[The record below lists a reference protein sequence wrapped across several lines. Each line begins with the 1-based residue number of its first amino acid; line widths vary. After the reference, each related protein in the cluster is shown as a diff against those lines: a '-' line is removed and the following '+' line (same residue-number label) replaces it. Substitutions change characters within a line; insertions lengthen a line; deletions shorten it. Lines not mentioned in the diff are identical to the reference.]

1 MTILVGQIFKG
12 TCDESLLKNFHR
24 VLQILESDDL
34 VVMIEIPDGPRKNEG
49 AKQNNYYVKGFVKKR
64 LSDLLAWRAQR
75 LIEETNINWPP
86 LWNMSDDDI
95 RAEYPP
101 RKWQSE
107 SPMIQSRN
115 RKWEMISPVIHAYET
130 SPLIDLTVI
139 EKNAG
144 IRALEVGVSKGQM
157 LDAIHRYFAYG
168 CIKNALISNYAACG
182 APAKPRIANRT
193 KLGRKNAATLV
204 GNVSLEGKKL
214 TEEDRQNLRDG
225 WLMYVRPG
233 TTVVEAY
240 RATMTA
246 FYNTGYSLKNGYYA
260 ADLLNAE
267 LRPTEREFRYHGPLA
282 EVDGSATATRRIM
295 GEGEWLKN
303 KRELVG
309 SARDGVN
316 AFGQVC
322 SIDASPIDV
331 NLVSCFDALRPIGVG
346 RALVVTDIY
355 SDLNVGWHV
364 GIGGVG
370 ANEANLAILC
380 AALDKRDELARYGLN
395 NLPLADFPSVFSSRN
410 LSDNGELRCKQG
422 ISENVDKL
430 GSKIEFVPSRRPDK
444 NPVSE
449 SGHHSRNS
457 GLNHHLIGTT
467 KGKQRKRGEPLAI
480 TKALLSHYQYMRLL
494 ILWIHWRNT
503 KQRVPQ
509 LLTTEMRRDKVNP
522 TRIDM
527 YRWAKQKGYVA
538 GKPVDPILLKSH
550 LLPTF
555 TASVKRNGLVLHRP
569 NKGNAVELLHQA
581 NFNDDYLATS
591 GIIRDAMNGGKK
603 HIEVKVNPDDL
614 SRVYLFDK
622 YGSHEIRNT
631 TNDSLLIVEGCISDL
646 GVLNDVDKEVNIE
659 TASQQD
665 QDVVD
670 MRSFRVEEQAS
681 AIRNKKRILSKTGV
695 RANQKTDRSSVRENQ
710 AAEKRER
717 LNNSLNRASA
727 GNDAKVPDEIP
738 RTITLPSITPLEDK
752 VDVQPKTNDINSFRL
767 ARLRNFHAQR
777 KS

>member
-1 MTILVGQIFKG
+1 MTILVGSTYKG
-12 TCDESLLKNFHR
+12 LSDESPLKGFFR
-24 VLQILESDDL
+24 VLQVMESDDL
-34 VVMIEIPDGPRKNEG
+34 IVLIEIPDGPRKSDS
-49 AKQNNYYVKGFVKKR
+49 AKQKNYYVKGFVRRR
-64 LSDLLAWRAQR
+64 LSDFLKWKSQR
-75 LIEETNINWPP
+75 FIEEATIKWPF
-86 LWNMSDDDI
+86 LWNMTDEAI

-101 RKWQSE
+101 GKGQSE
-107 SPMIQSRN
+107 SPMIRSRDN
-115 RKWEMISPVIHAYET
+115 KWELIRPVILEYEK
-130 SPLIDLTVI
+130 SAQIDFTDI
-139 EKNAG
+139 EKMA
-144 IRALEVGVSKGQM
+144 ILRASETGASKGQM
-157 LDAIHRYFAYG
+157 LDAVHRYFAFG
-168 CIKNALISNYAACG
+168 CIKNALLPNYAACG
-182 APAKPRIANRT
+182 APTMPRLAQG
-193 KLGRKNAATLV
+193 KKQGRKNAAVLI
-204 GNVSLEGKKL
+204 GNSVLEGKIL

-225 WLMYVRPG
+225 WSMYVRPG
-233 TTVVEAY
+233 STVVEAY

-267 LRPTEREFRYHGPLA
+267 LRPTEREFRYHGPLG
-282 EVDGSATATRRIM
+282 EPDGSATATRRLM

-303 KRELVG
+303 RRELVG

-355 SDLNVGWHV
+355 SDLIVGWHV
-364 GIGGVG
+364 GIGGIG
-370 ANEANLAILC
+370 ANEANMAILC
-380 AALDKRDELARYGLN
+380 AALDKKDELTRYGLD
-395 NLPLADFPSVFSSRN
+395 NLPLDEFVAIFSSRN

-430 GSKIEFVPSRRPDK
+430 GSKIEFVPSRRPDR

-503 KQRVPQ
+503 KQLVPQ
-509 LLTTEMRRDKVNP
+509 LLTTEMRRDNVNP
-522 TRIDM
+522 TRIGM
-527 YRWAKQKGYVA
+527 YRWARQKGYVA

-550 LLPTF
+550 LLPAF

-569 NKGNAVELLHQA
+569 NKGNTVELLHQA

-622 YGSHEIRNT
+622 NGSHEIRNT
-631 TNDSLLIVEGCISDL
+631 TNDSLLVVEGCISDL
-646 GVLNDVDKEVNIE
+646 GVLNDVDREKNIE

-695 RANQKTDRSSVRENQ
+695 RINQKTDRSSVRENQ

-717 LNNSLNRASA
+717 LNNSIKQASA
-727 GNDAKVPDEIP
+727 EIKKKGPDDMP
-738 RTITLPSITPLEDK
+738 RTINIPSISQLEPK
-752 VDVQPKTNDINSFRL
+752 VDIQPKPNDINSFRL
-767 ARLRNFHAQR
+767 SRLRDFNAQR
-777 KS
+777 K